1 MKVLVALA
9 LTLAIALPASAKNIC
24 YYVIFDNGD
33 KQAYRVPPFDIS
45 GSISESLQRW
55 RPPKGLKPVH
65 MVITPDSLCRSES
78 EVVIADTMSPFAGLT
93 GGP

>member
-9 LTLAIALPASAKNIC
+9 LTLAITLPASAANLC
-24 YYVIFDNGD
+24 YYVIFNNGD
-33 KQAYRVPPFDIS
+33 KQAYRVPPFNIS

-55 RPPKGLKPVH
+55 RPPKGLRPVH
-65 MVITPDSLCRSES
+65 MVITPDSLCRSAD
-78 EVVIADTMSPFAGLT
+78 EVLIAETVSPFAGLT